1 MGLAVRRH
9 KEGIMPAAIP
19 CEYISWNAA
28 NSLSRKLAD
37 TVCASGFD
45 PEIVVG
51 VARGGWPPARIVS
64 DWLGRPRLLSIRL
77 EHYRGIDH
85 GMGAVVRH
93 GLQENVAGKRVLIV
107 DDVNDTGITLSV
119 AKEYVLNEGAP
130 SEVKVGVLHH
140 KITAKFKPD
149 YVAKRMIRWRWVF
162 YPWSVI
168 ESLVS
173 IFGKIE
179 NLPGTP
185 EAVRRRLQEENKISV
200 PLAEIRRALAMFRV
214 KRGWREIHPR

>member
-1 MGLAVRRH
+1 
-9 KEGIMPAAIP
+9 MPAPIP

-28 NSLSRKLAD
+28 NALARKLAD

-77 EHYRGIDH
+77 EHYQGIDH
-85 GMGAVVRH
+85 GVEAAVRH
-93 GLQENVAGKRVLIV
+93 GLPENVAGKRVLIV
-107 DDVNDTGITLSV
+107 DDVNDTGVTLSV
-119 AKEYVLNEGAP
+119 AKAYVQNEGAP
-130 SEVKVGVLHH
+130 AEVRVGVLHH

-149 YVAKRMIRWRWVF
+149 YAATRMRTWRWVF

-173 IFGKIE
+173 LFGKIE

-185 EAVRRRLQEENKISV
+185 EAVRRRLQEENRISV
-200 PLAEIRRALAMFRV
+200 PLAEIRQALAMFREM
-214 KRGWREIHPR
+214 RGLGEIHPR